1 LCVGSLVGKN
11 PNYKMPR
18 IKGRKRK
25 VSSSS
30 SSSTTSNNTIPENL
44 KKRKNTQG
52 TTAIW
57 DFYALDKRSGRA
69 ICVECGKSISRQSG
83 SPTAMKTHLRN
94 KHYRVWN
101 RYQEKMKERN
111 KEKVIF

>member
-1 LCVGSLVGKN
+1 
-11 PNYKMPR
+11 MPR

-94 KHYRVWN
+94 KHYTVWN

-111 KEKVIF
+111 KEKVIFLKF

>member
-1 LCVGSLVGKN
+1 
-11 PNYKMPR
+11 MPR

-30 SSSTTSNNTIPENL
+30 SSYNNTVPENL
-44 KKRKNTQG
+44 KKHKNSQG

-57 DFYALDKRSGRA
+57 DFFALDKHSGRA
-69 ICVECGKSISRQSG
+69 ICVECGKSISRVSG

-94 KHYRVWN
+94 KHNTVWH

-111 KEKVIF
+111 KEKVIFLNFTCA